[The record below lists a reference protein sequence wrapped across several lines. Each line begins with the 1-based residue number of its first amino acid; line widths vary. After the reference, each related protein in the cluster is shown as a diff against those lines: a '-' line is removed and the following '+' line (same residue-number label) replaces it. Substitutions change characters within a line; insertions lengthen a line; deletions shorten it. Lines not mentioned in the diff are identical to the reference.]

1 MSELEASQLYHQF
14 RTLSFLDGPDENEV
28 IPDDVSEITHLS
40 SHSGIPDGSVEPP
53 LVERENLTM
62 GNDDEFAAASQH
74 AHLISG
80 YPPTTTAES
89 ATPLN
94 HTQPSSQQPPNVEEQ
109 QRLSQ
114 RLYEYYDRLGLSFL
128 YPDPN
133 EARLEPGS
141 VSEIGSSAFHS
152 EYEKE
157 TESQNLKS
165 ESIPLNSLTPEGEGH
180 LDNDWKTVGKKG
192 KAKKSGEKEVEGGR
206 GGKKR
211 RRRKGRGV

>member
-1 MSELEASQLYHQF
+1 MSEFEASQLYHQF

-28 IPDDVSEITHLS
+28 IPDDISEITHLS
-40 SHSGIPDGSVEPP
+40 SRNSVIPDESVEPP

-89 ATPLN
+89 AAPLN
-94 HTQPSSQQPPNVEEQ
+94 YTQPSSQQPTY
-109 QRLSQ
+109 R
-114 RLYEYYDRLGLSFL
+114 YDYMSFL

-133 EARLEPGS
+133 EDPIEPGS

-152 EYEKE
+152 EYENE

-165 ESIPLNSLTPEGEGH
+165 ESIPLNSLTPEGEG
-180 LDNDWKTVGKKG
+180 NFENGWKTVGKKG
-192 KAKKSGEKEVEGGR
+192 KVKKSGEKEVKGEEEEE
-206 GGKKR
+206 KKR
-211 RRRKGRGV
+211 ERSVKMCIRKH